1 MSYIIYN
8 IESTYHMPGM
18 KRGGYASKGAATAAL
33 NREVAKGI
41 RNTEIDQAWNKNWT
55 GHNDSY
61 KDALAHTLQECG
73 ITHTEFC
80 KATNGTITLI
90 DKADYAIADATDFHD
105 NIEKMV
111 TRINMMSKKEYQE
124 RANTPIYCS
133 PAYESY
139 WSM

>member
-1 MSYIIYN
+1 MYVIYHTDT
-8 IESTYHMPGM
+8 TYYLPSM
-18 KRGGYASKGAATAAL
+18 KRGGYKVKGAATRAL
-33 NREVAKGI
+33 NEAVAKGI
-41 RNTEIDQAWNKNWT
+41 RNTAIDKAWNKNWT
-55 GHNDSY
+55 GHNGTY
-61 KDALAHTLQECG
+61 KEALAHTLEECG
-73 ITHTEFC
+73 ITYTEFC
-80 KATNGTITLI
+80 KATNGTVRLI

-111 TRINMMSKKEYQE
+111 TRVNLMSKKEFEE